1 MDLTPVVSSS
11 VSLYFCVSLSHS
23 LWCFE
28 TRMDS
33 HSLWTPRMWPLGSLS
48 WWITHKGWMVNY
60 PAALNPQVNIF
71 SSLSVYVCTR
81 AFWTVLSLNTP
92 LLWPQ
97 RERSGVVYEEFWSFK
112 SSFCWRSNEN
122 FQPAV
127 GIYPPTESYYYS
139 ASCFG
144 CAAAVLS
151 VLQPVVLFER
161 DWWLSRPVFRISTF
175 TLSPSSRSLALL
187 SLPLSLFLS
196 HRLML

>member
-122 FQPAV
+122 VQPAV
-127 GIYPPTESYYYS
+127 GIWDILLQRVIIIQLVVL
-139 ASCFG
+139 
-144 CAAAVLS
+144 AVL
-151 VLQPVVLFER
+151 LLFC
-161 DWWLSRPVFRISTF
+161 LFC
-175 TLSPSSRSLALL
+175 SLWFCL
-187 SLPLSLFLS
+187 
-196 HRLML
+196 RETDG